1 MPAFLRLSLL
11 ACLLFGAPAV
21 GAATVYKYRDAN
33 GVIHLTDKPVK
44 GARKIVFPDRMEE
57 HLEKAVRVERRRLG
71 RGEALWIVNDLYAPV
86 EVELRLDHL
95 GNVAHAPAGPVRQLL
110 PPRSRTSMFSL
121 QPANAAS
128 PMRYQT
134 RLSVALGDPRAT
146 PAGDTFPLPWRGGPF
161 SVSQGAN
168 GGYSHFTPKSRYAID
183 IAMPVGTPII
193 ASRAGVVVKTE
204 NRQSGRG
211 RDPSGNF
218 VRVLHADGT
227 MAVYL
232 HLSQGSVRVKEGQ
245 RVAQGTLLGLSGN
258 TGNSTGPHLHFVV
271 QRNTGM
277 GLVSIPFRF
286 AEPVQDLPAVATGG
300 R

>member
-1 MPAFLRLSLL
+1 MRAALGGLVLTALL
-11 ACLLFGAPAV
+11 L
-21 GAATVYKYRDAN
+21 GAAGAAATTVYKYRDSN
-33 GVIHLTDKPVK
+33 GVIHLTDRAVK

-57 HLEKAVRVERRRLG
+57 HLERQVRIERRPLG
-71 RGEALWIVNDLYAPV
+71 RGEGIWLVNDLYAPV
-86 EVELRLDHL
+86 EVELTLEGL
-95 GNVAHAPAGPVRQLL
+95 VNVERPPDGPVRQLL

-121 QPANAAS
+121 QPANPS
-128 PMRYQT
+128 RP
-134 RLSVALGDPRAT
+134 LSSKSKLRFALGDPHAA
-146 PAGDTFPLPWRGGPF
+146 PGGQSYPLPWRGGPF

-168 GGYSHFTPKSRYAID
+168 GSFSHFTPKSRYAID
-183 IAMPVGTPII
+183 VAMPVGTPIV

-211 RDPSGNF
+211 RDPAGNF
-218 VRVLHADGT
+218 VRILHNDGT
-227 MAVYL
+227 MGVYL
-232 HLSQGSVRVKEGQ
+232 HLSQGSVQVREGQ
-245 RVAQGTLLGLSGN
+245 RVAEGVLLGRSGN

-286 AEPVQDLPAVATGG
+286 TETLAGAPAVSAGG

>member
-1 MPAFLRLSLL
+1 
-11 ACLLFGAPAV
+11 
-21 GAATVYKYRDAN
+21 
-33 GVIHLTDKPVK
+33 
-44 GARKIVFPDRMEE
+44 
-57 HLEKAVRVERRRLG
+57 
-71 RGEALWIVNDLYAPV
+71 
-86 EVELRLDHL
+86 
-95 GNVAHAPAGPVRQLL
+95 
-110 PPRSRTSMFSL
+110 
-121 QPANAAS
+121 
-128 PMRYQT
+128 
-134 RLSVALGDPRAT
+134 
-146 PAGDTFPLPWRGGPF
+146 
-161 SVSQGAN
+161 
-168 GGYSHFTPKSRYAID
+168 
-183 IAMPVGTPII
+183 MPVGTPII

-245 RVAQGTLLGLSGN
+245 RVAQGALLGLSGN

-286 AEPVQDLPAVATGG
+286 AEPVQGLPAVAT
-300 R
+300 RRR